1 MVDWNAAIYKSGD
14 FFIPQSVKK
23 ILDILLYKS
32 YNYSFYIE
40 VWHVVHFITGIIF
53 GILYLTLGYRRDL
66 KGYLLTLFII
76 HTIWEYW
83 QIYIGM
89 SKPLRLTYHNNLID
103 IIFDT
108 FIFMLGSYLA
118 FVLV

>member
-1 MVDWNAAIYKSGD
+1 LGLM
-14 FFIPQSVKK
+14 
-23 ILDILLYKS
+23 
-32 YNYSFYIE
+32 YIK
-40 VWHVVHFITGIIF
+40 
-53 GILYLTLGYRRDL
+53 LGYNMKTYFL
-66 KGYLLTLFII
+66 NLFII

-108 FIFMLGSYLA
+108 VIFMLGSYLS

>member
-1 MVDWNAAIYKSGD
+1 MVDWNAVIYKSGD

-23 ILDILLYKS
+23 VLDILLYKS

-40 VWHVVHFITGIIF
+40 VWHLVHFVVGCLLGLMYIK
-53 GILYLTLGYRRDL
+53 LGYNMKTYFL
-66 KGYLLTLFII
+66 NLFII

-108 FIFMLGSYLA
+108 VIFMLGSYLS